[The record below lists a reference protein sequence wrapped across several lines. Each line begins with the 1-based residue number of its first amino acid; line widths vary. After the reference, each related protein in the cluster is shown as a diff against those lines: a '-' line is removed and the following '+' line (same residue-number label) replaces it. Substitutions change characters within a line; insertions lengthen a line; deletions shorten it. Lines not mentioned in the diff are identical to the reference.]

1 MAQILLPDL
10 SPGTTYNVQVRAKNS
25 TGTSDWSPLFSFTT
39 QGDTLAPSPVTSL
52 SWTVVGTA
60 FHGTWTAPTTN
71 SDSSALKDFK
81 DYKVVLTAN
90 SISVTQYTTATSFDL
105 TFEQNKNM
113 FGTPQATVQIQV
125 YARDNSGNLSTVSTA
140 SATNPAPAQPANL
153 VVTPINEGLV
163 IKWDAVADTDVDHYE
178 VNMSTTSGFTP
189 SGANL
194 VYSGLGTGVTIAT
207 AANYSTEFIKVCA
220 VDVFGTKSTYASGS
234 GTPTSSFVV
243 DTTPPAQPT
252 SLSATGAVDPKDP
265 SGANIIATVTW
276 SQTSVSDLAGFTIR
290 YRKTGDTNWY
300 THDVNDGSL
309 RAATISGLSPGTGY
323 DFQIKSFDFSGNTAG
338 FTATS
343 TMASVT
349 DTTAPSAP
357 SGVTLSAGLTAVI
370 ISWTENTEADVKN
383 GAGTYEVQIATNSGF
398 TTGVQTNKTTSTVA
412 SFTGLTGGGTYF
424 ARVRAIDSSGNAS
437 AWTNSTP
444 ASTTAT
450 SPAGSDGSPPG
461 SSPTPTILS
470 GYGSLFA
477 TWTPVV
483 NNDTVTYE
491 VHLSTTTGFTPSG
504 ATKVAEVSG
513 TLLEMKYDAAG
524 AALVY
529 GTTYYCKL
537 IAKDHDGSAA
547 AGAQGSGTIAKVSSG
562 DINTVSGTQV
572 HDGSPPA
579 SSPTPTLKSGIGYFL
594 AYWTPVTNNDPVTY
608 EVHMSTTTGFTPSA
622 STKVGETTDSSTLV
636 RTADSTGT
644 LLSYGTTYFCKIIA
658 KDLDGSAAAS
668 AQASGTINQVS
679 ASDIV
684 ANTITASQIAAN
696 TITAGQIAANT
707 ITASQIAANTITAS
721 QIAANTIT
729 ASQIAANTITA
740 AQIAASTITTS
751 QIAAGTITGSNIAA
765 GTITASNLNVS
776 VGGGNIMFN
785 SAFLSSAAI
794 TTYWGSLNTSSFAYS
809 STHAWFGTQAGLATA
824 NGTGVSGIYYVP
836 NGVRQT
842 ITQVGQVYS
851 ASIWVYPS
859 VTTNMRASLEW
870 WTATT
875 GGSNVSTTAGSTISC
890 TANTWTRITVTG
902 TVPATATAVVPT
914 FYSTATPANGT
925 TFYFDAGQL
934 ETGDVVTAYGPRPD
948 EVLPGTIT
956 ATQIAANT
964 ITAGQIAASTIT
976 ATQIAANTITASQIA
991 SATITSTQ
999 IAAGTITASNINMT
1013 NFYATAG
1020 TITNTLTIGASG
1032 AIQSSN
1038 YSAGSTG
1045 WQLSQNGL
1053 EINGGTIRAAALL
1066 LQQGENLMPAQYA
1079 GFEFNPAFY
1088 TPVFAV
1094 AAGFGGTTG
1103 TMTVS
1108 LDTANKKY
1116 ESTSMKIVT
1125 SAGDKTGYNVFLYT
1139 PPASSTDYNIPVD
1152 PSTPYIISFWAMAPA
1167 AGNSVTPNLHF
1178 SVQRNSDGA
1187 FQNIPSSTS
1196 LPIDGVWR
1204 RYSGV
1209 YTTDAT
1215 TSAIR
1220 LVAQLS
1226 NNAAT
1231 VYMDGIQVEKQY
1243 TASTTPSPWRPPGV
1257 TSVDGG
1263 IVKTGSIQSTSL
1275 VTTGQSSGTQ
1285 PAWSINVSGSA
1296 TFANAL
1302 VRGHLIVGDSSSSGL
1317 LTDQYIASANFVAG
1331 TTGYVVKGDGT
1342 VEFNSGTFR
1351 GSLQVGGSTA
1361 FHVDT
1366 SGNMWSGAASLTGT
1380 SAPNPPTLTYAST
1393 GGSYSSTT
1401 SYESSY
1407 MITAVTAVGETAP
1420 CARITMTFPGAVVTP
1435 TNFSL
1440 SATSAT
1446 SYGITSDWTA
1456 GTTYYFVMTAVG
1468 LGGESLKTTEHSFT
1482 PTANQFPIFF
1492 FDLQHQAKSYRIY
1505 FGTTSGTYTNYI
1517 PIGEGS
1523 SLPNLLSNN
1532 TYAPDTTN
1540 GAWGSNTVRVPHKTG
1555 APAGSPPASNTS
1567 ANTTTGLVTLT
1578 WSAVPGATSY
1588 NVWRA
1593 RNSTTSWTK
1602 KNVVGTSTT
1611 DDSTNT
1617 GWTTYS
1623 GNYGYSLPQADTTI
1637 PPFSVTSAGV
1647 LNVGG
1652 NSLFQ
1657 GLFQTS
1663 QAGARIVIGTL
1674 GQSALQGQ
1682 GINTGD
1688 IIAMYTGDQWEYTPA
1703 VIGTQFFIGQWGTDQ
1718 YALTF
1723 QAPSIVS
1730 EAFTGYDPATLKIYG
1745 PSRDGTLWPRGY
1757 VNVNGD
1763 EFKISCPI
1771 WMQPTGVG
1779 GDMTSASDVG
1789 PIQLYSYSGDGINMD
1804 GEGIQNKASFGSTT
1818 KDLWLQKWGGNTI
1831 LGHPYAP
1838 SGHGLTDV
1846 TYQGTDLGTTTR
1858 TTYGSTLTGS
1868 ASGMTLNFTAP
1879 PSGRITVVLSSYIRA
1894 TAGVAYMDCVITDT
1908 VTSTVKHAAADGT
1921 ACQNSSASSA
1931 VITSIFVLSGLTA
1944 GNAHTAVL
1952 NFRSS
1957 VGTSTAAFDNFRVT
1971 VLPSLGT

>member
-1 MAQILLPDL
+1 MAQILIPGL
-10 SPGTTYNVQVRAKNS
+10 SPGTTYNIQVRAVNA
-25 TGTSDWSPLFSFTT
+25 TTTSDWSPLFSFTT
-39 QGDTLAPSPVTSL
+39 LADTLAPAPITSL

-60 FHGTWTAPTTN
+60 FHASWTAPTTN
-71 SDSSALKDFK
+71 SNGSPLQDFK

-90 SISVTQYTTATSFDL
+90 GISVTQYTTATTFDL

-113 FGTPQATVQIQV
+113 FGTAQATVQITV
-125 YARDNSGNLSTVSTA
+125 YAEDNTGNLSSPVTA
-140 SATNPAPAQPANL
+140 TATNPAPAQPANFTATGL
-153 VVTPINEGLV
+153 NEAIGT
-163 IKWDAVADTDVDHYE
+163 KWDAIADADLDHYE
-178 VNMSTTSGFTP
+178 LYTSTTNGFTP
-189 SGANL
+189 APANL
-194 VYSGLGTGVTIAT
+194 VWSGPATGATIAT
-207 AANYSTEFIKVCA
+207 AANYSTEYLALCA
-220 VDVFGTKSTYASGS
+220 VDVFGTKSTFATASA
-234 GTPTSSFVV
+234 TPKSSFVV
-243 DTTPPAQPT
+243 DTTAPAIPT
-252 SLSATGAVDPKDP
+252 ALAVTGAVDPKDP
-265 SGANIIATVTW
+265 SGSNVIATVTW

-290 YRKTGDTNWY
+290 YRKTGDTNWFTY
-300 THDVNDGSL
+300 DVSDGSL
-309 RAATISGLSPGTGY
+309 RAATIGGLSPGVGY

-794 TTYWGSLNTSSFAYS
+794 TTYWGSLNTSSLAYS

-824 NGTGVSGIYYVP
+824 NGTGVSGINYVP

-1053 EINGGTIRAAALL
+1053 EINGGTIRAQALL
-1066 LQQGENLMPAQYA
+1066 LQSGQNMMPLQYA
-1079 GFEFNPAFY
+1079 DFEFQSSFY
-1088 TPVFAV
+1088 TSSVFTTTNTPTISIDGSTFKYNSQSLKVV
-1094 AAGFGGTTG
+1094 AGGSAPTVDFTTG
-1103 TMTVS
+1103 ATTYNVPVDNSSTYIVSGWFFQASGSAQNVNFRLKDNSTGTVTTS
-1108 LDTANKKY
+1108 GNLSIPNNTWTRVSATF
-1116 ESTSMKIVT
+1116 STSV
-1125 SAGDKTGYNVFLYT
+1125 GCTGVWVGVAL
-1139 PPASSTDYNIPVD
+1139 PASVTMWVD
-1152 PSTPYIISFWAMAPA
+1152 GLQI
-1167 AGNSVTPNLHF
+1167 
-1178 SVQRNSDGA
+1178 
-1187 FQNIPSSTS
+1187 
-1196 LPIDGVWR
+1196 
-1204 RYSGV
+1204 
-1209 YTTDAT
+1209 
-1215 TSAIR
+1215 
-1220 LVAQLS
+1220 
-1226 NNAAT
+1226 
-1231 VYMDGIQVEKQY
+1231 EKQL
-1243 TASTTPSPWRPPGV
+1243 AGSTTPSSWKPPSA
-1257 TSVDGG
+1257 TSIDGG
-1263 IVKTGSIQSTSL
+1263 IIKTGSIQSTSL
-1275 VTTGQSSGTQ
+1275 ISTGQSSGTQ
-1285 PAWSINVSGSA
+1285 PAWSINLAGSA

-1317 LTDQYIASANFVAG
+1317 LTDQYIVSSNYASGSAG
-1331 TTGYVVKGDGT
+1331 YIVKGDGS

-1351 GSLQVGGSTA
+1351 GSVNVGGSTGITLNGSTGLWA
-1361 FHVDT
+1361 
-1366 SGNMWSGAASLTGT
+1366 GAAQAASTVAT
-1380 SAPNPPTLTYAST
+1380 PSQPSVSSVSST
-1393 GGSYSSTT
+1393 GGTFSSGSVMRYYVTALDSSGNETGPSTELLFPVPGAVTSSTT
-1401 SYESSY
+1401 F
-1407 MITAVTAVGETAP
+1407 AVA
-1420 CARITMTFPGAVVTP
+1420 GAQTSGGS
-1435 TNFSL
+1435 NW
-1440 SATSAT
+1440 SA
-1446 SYGITSDWTA
+1446 
-1456 GTTYYFVMTAVG
+1456 TTYYFVQTWVG
-1468 LGGESLKTTEHSFT
+1468 LGGESVKGPESSQTLSSTT
-1482 PTANQFPIFF
+1482 
-1492 FDLQHQAKSYRIY
+1492 SYPRIY
-1505 FGTTSGTYTNYI
+1505 FPIPFNTKALYLRTYYGTVSGTYTNYI
-1517 PIGEGS
+1517 EIPVWKFGAISQATYGLNGSVFGWTNRTSMPGYTIG
-1523 SLPNLLSNN
+1523 
-1532 TYAPDTTN
+1532 
-1540 GAWGSNTVRVPHKTG
+1540 
-1555 APAGSPPASNTS
+1555 AGSPPASNTS
-1567 ANTTTGLVTLT
+1567 ADSSTAQFTVSWTASSGAASYNVYKDTGGYGWKKKNVASNSTTETDSTDAAYSSVNYLNNNDYTAAPFSVSLSGSVSATGSAVVQGLLKTSISGPRIEIGPVKQSSVWPGVFNADTIGLFTGQQDEYRPGLIGIAPYSQSSDWAAERMSVSVWAPQIGRDVSSAYIRIAGGTRGGENVALHSSLPAISTGAVILSPAGSMGSGQTLSSGPMYMAAGGMAT
-1578 WSAVPGATSY
+1578 KYTAVPGGYVGGFSNITNATPPTNSSTSVY
-1588 NVWRA
+1588 ALVTGMADTGALTMSSGRRYKFTLHLVW
-1593 RNSTTSWTK
+1593 
-1602 KNVVGTSTT
+1602 
-1611 DDSTNT
+1611 STNT
-1617 GWTTYS
+1617 ANDGISVCIVDGGGSAPTTS
-1623 GNYGYSLPQADTTI
+1623 STRVGPADGGAY
-1637 PPFSVTSAGV
+1637 TSATA
-1647 LNVGG
+1647 NTDTFTMSFET
-1652 NSLFQ
+1652 NSL
-1657 GLFQTS
+1657 S
-1663 QAGARIVIGTL
+1663 
-1674 GQSALQGQ
+1674 
-1682 GINTGD
+1682 
-1688 IIAMYTGDQWEYTPA
+1688 
-1703 VIGTQFFIGQWGTDQ
+1703 
-1718 YALTF
+1718 
-1723 QAPSIVS
+1723 
-1730 EAFTGYDPATLKIYG
+1730 
-1745 PSRDGTLWPRGY
+1745 DGTHR
-1757 VNVNGD
+1757 
-1763 EFKISCPI
+1763 F
-1771 WMQPTGVG
+1771 GVIFRARAG
-1779 GDMTSASDVG
+1779 GTCTATHSA
-1789 PIQLYSYSGDGINMD
+1789 
-1804 GEGIQNKASFGSTT
+1804 T
-1818 KDLWLQKWGGNTI
+1818 
-1831 LGHPYAP
+1831 
-1838 SGHGLTDV
+1838 
-1846 TYQGTDLGTTTR
+1846 
-1858 TTYGSTLTGS
+1858 
-1868 ASGMTLNFTAP
+1868 
-1879 PSGRITVVLSSYIRA
+1879 SSYLIIEDIGA
-1894 TAGVAYMDCVITDT
+1894 
-1908 VTSTVKHAAADGT
+1908 
-1921 ACQNSSASSA
+1921 
-1931 VITSIFVLSGLTA
+1931 
-1944 GNAHTAVL
+1944 
-1952 NFRSS
+1952 
-1957 VGTSTAAFDNFRVT
+1957 
-1971 VLPSLGT
+1971 